1 MMNKFATL
9 AVCSLISAGSFA
21 IDERP
26 VVPAGIPVQ
35 VRFQLKSANSSSWST
50 SSATLKGSVSESMM
64 VNELSRR
71 YPNSQIRILAANCG
85 KTVSVSVRYQ
95 ISRNGKSWTTGTAAL
110 TNALTESMAR
120 NQLSQKYPNTEI
132 RILGITSR

>member
-1 MMNKFATL
+1 MMKKFATL

-35 VRFQLKSANSSSWST
+35 VRFQLKSASSSSWST
-50 SSATLKGSVSESMM
+50 SSTTLKGSVSESMM

-85 KTVSVSVRYQ
+85 KTISVSVRYQ
-95 ISRNGKSWTTGTAAL
+95 ISRNGKSWTTGTATL

-120 NQLSQKYPNTEI
+120 NQLSQRYPNTEV

>member
-1 MMNKFATL
+1 MNKFLTL
-9 AVCSLISAGSFA
+9 AACALISIGSFA
-21 IDERP
+21 NDERP

-35 VRFQLKSANSSSWST
+35 VRFQIKPANSSSWSA

-95 ISRNGKSWTTGTAAL
+95 ISRNGKSWTTGTATL

-120 NQLSQKYPNTEI
+120 NQLSQKYPNTQV
-132 RILGITSR
+132 RILAITSR

>member
-1 MMNKFATL
+1 MNKFL
-9 AVCSLISAGSFA
+9 ALVSCSLISAGA
-21 IDERP
+21 LAYDERP
-26 VVPAGIPVQ
+26 VVPADIPVQ
-35 VRFQLKSANSSSWST
+35 VRFQLKSANSNSWST
-50 SSATLKGSVSESMM
+50 GSATLRGSVSESMM

-85 KTVSVSVRYQ
+85 KTVSVSVRFQ
-95 ISRNGKSWTTGTAAL
+95 MSRDGKSWTSGNAVL

-132 RILGITSR
+132 RILGINSH

>member
-1 MMNKFATL
+1 MNKFLTFA
-9 AVCSLISAGSFA
+9 ACSLFSTGSFA

-35 VRFQLKSANSSSWST
+35 VRFQLKSAGSNSWST

-95 ISRNGKSWTTGTAAL
+95 ISRNGKSWTTGTTTL

-120 NQLSQKYPNTEI
+120 NQLSQKYPNTQI
-132 RILGITSR
+132 RILGISSR